1 MQMAERS
8 CNLSARHYNIR
19 MGRYSDISP
28 EQLRVFS
35 GEHLYYEIDMLYG
48 VVNLL
53 SAENAPQ
60 DPYVINALL
69 EAYVIHTQ
77 VILDFFYQPQM
88 KADDAKAIHF
98 IADMALWKKTIPPYD
113 RYFRK
118 FNRRR
123 SREVVH
129 LSYHRLD
136 VRPEDKT
143 WYLVRT
149 TEHIKLVVNA
159 FLEHANP
166 DILHPRMYEL
176 KREVEER
183 YRQPEED

>member
-1 MQMAERS
+1 MGTYA
-8 CNLSARHYNIR
+8 NIT
-19 MGRYSDISP
+19 P
-28 EQLRVFS
+28 EQLRAFS

-48 VVNLL
+48 VVERL
-53 SAENAPQ
+53 SEQHAPQ
-60 DPYVINALL
+60 DSYLINSLL

-98 IADMALWKKTIPPYD
+98 IRDVRRWKQAMPPYD

-129 LSYHRLD
+129 LSYHRMD
-136 VRPEDKT
+136 IQPEDKP
-143 WYLVRT
+143 WNLVRT
-149 TEHIKLVVNA
+149 TEHVKLVVNA
-159 FLEHANP
+159 FLEHADP
-166 DILHPRMYEL
+166 DKLHPRMYDL
-176 KREVEER
+176 KRNVEEK
-183 YRQPEED
+183 YRQPEDD

>member
-1 MQMAERS
+1 MGTYA
-8 CNLSARHYNIR
+8 NITN
-19 MGRYSDISP
+19 
-28 EQLRVFS
+28 EQLRTFS
-35 GEHLYYEIDMLYG
+35 AEHLYYEIEMLYS
-48 VVNLL
+48 VVDRL
-53 SAENAPQ
+53 SSKNAP
-60 DPYVINALL
+60 DDSTIINALL

-88 KADDAKAIHF
+88 KADDAKAIHY
-98 IADMALWKKTIPPYD
+98 IDDIPRWKKDIPAYD

-136 VRPEDKT
+136 IQPEDKT

-149 TEHIKLVVNA
+149 TEHIKHLINT
-159 FLEHANP
+159 FLDHANP
-166 DILHPRMYEL
+166 EKLHSRVYEL
-176 KREVEER
+176 RREVEEK
-183 YRQPEED
+183 YQKPEDD